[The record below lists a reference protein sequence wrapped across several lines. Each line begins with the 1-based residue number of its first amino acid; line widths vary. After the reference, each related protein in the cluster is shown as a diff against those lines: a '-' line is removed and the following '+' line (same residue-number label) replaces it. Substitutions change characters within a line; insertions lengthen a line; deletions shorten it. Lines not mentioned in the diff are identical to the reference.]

1 MRFSMINKKQGLC
14 LCLTILLAMSVL
26 LCAAVPVRA
35 EEDEVVATA
44 DMPET
49 EAFEAAKGALLA
61 VIDQDTDDF
70 QTIEELS
77 PEEPYLRKDFVAAM
91 EKCAGAVSLVR
102 NLDVQLE
109 QLEEKLQ
116 NSALPEELR
125 NSYWDTLAGEKEELV
140 FDPVTELMEALKDVK
155 AGSSETVFLY
165 KTAAFRMETEAL
177 AQKICHLWE
186 TLDNYEY
193 LNHTFDNDTGSL
205 AARKEADV
213 VSRLESLTER
223 KDQLKNEVE
232 NFFSLSADDQAS
244 LPDRIWQL
252 EEDTSAFL
260 LSVKLLSNEKQVN
273 AKVEAMNG
281 SITKATVLAVIGIG
295 AAVAAIVIAIVAT
308 VCAARAASKEPE
320 IDLSGTASRDDLRSL
335 KDTLNRELNQ
345 VDQKAQQY
353 QAKRMG
359 ELEARLKHLENHAS
373 SRNESGARIVPPVPV
388 PPMDAPRFERKQIG
402 SLKLEYQN
410 LAPENSCLVLDAT
423 GSLILY
429 EDLTVGLKP
438 GSQNL
443 ANDMKSWL
451 NQGLL
456 FVFQPQIEG
465 REYTVVQDNLPA
477 GYYVIDQVERPA
489 RVSPMGNSY
498 KLTSKGCVKM
508 RKV

>member
-165 KTAAFRMETEAL
+165 KIAAFRMETEAL
-177 AQKICHLWE
+177 AQKICHLLE
-186 TLDNYEY
+186 TLDDYEY
-193 LNHTFDNDTGSL
+193 LNHTFDNDTRSL

-213 VSRLESLTER
+213 VSRLEGLTER
-223 KDQLKNEVE
+223 KDQLKNEAE
-232 NFFSLSADDQAS
+232 SFFALSADDQAS

-260 LSVKLLSNEKQVN
+260 LSAKLLSNEKQVN

-281 SITKATVLAVIGIG
+281 SITKVMVLAVIGIG
-295 AAVAAIVIAIVAT
+295 VAVAAIVLAIVAT
-308 VCAARAASKEPE
+308 VCSVRTASKEPE
-320 IDLSGTASRDDLRSL
+320 IDLSGTASREDLGSL

-345 VDQKAQQY
+345 VDQRAQQY
-353 QAKRMG
+353 QAKRIG
-359 ELEARLKHLENHAS
+359 ELEARLKQLENHAS
-373 SRNESGARIVPPVPV
+373 SRSESGARIAPPVPV
-388 PPMDAPRFERKQIG
+388 PPVDVPRFQRKQIG
-402 SLKLEYQN
+402 SLRLDYQSV
-410 LAPENSCLVLDAT
+410 APENSCLVLDAN